1 MPKPRGRRTSAEPRR
16 TVKASSGRARAQPRD
31 KAGQRGVAEAGS
43 PAALRDR
50 HERPAASARAT
61 PGKAKAAAARP
72 AAPAKRSATSRKVAT
87 TKRSAAARKGAATER
102 SSARKGAAAASR
114 KGAAAERS
122 SARKGAA
129 AERSSARKGA
139 AAERSSARKGA
150 AAERSSARK
159 GAAAASRKGAAAE
172 RSSARKGAAA
182 ASRKG
187 AAAASRKGAATE
199 RSSARK
205 GAATERS
212 SARKGA
218 ATERSS
224 ARKGAATERSS
235 ARKGAATER
244 SSARKGAAAE
254 RSPAPG
260 LRPARARADEHA
272 RAAPPKRRPR
282 SEKNTSE
289 ADDAELSPPR
299 PPELDWDDTPSD
311 GAEEALAQRWAA
323 RGEELFQQLAEH
335 GASQHEYR
343 ADLKDGRFVWI
354 APGGR
359 VSAEARARLL
369 CCWSRATSVVVMAW
383 ADPLVSSAGIERI
396 DGMPAEQD
404 SVDEEGAWRIAMRAA
419 DACGAA
425 YLYRVSSPQAWYF
438 LALDD
443 LTFSPKRA
451 SFHPGAPVGLVLR
464 AIGEVREAI
473 ASRAEPAD
481 VIRDRISAL
490 SDSLFHQARYA
501 YRDTDWV
508 ARLDRTG
515 SCLMHLSKRIPR
527 ACFSAVAAGQRVDE
541 WLDRELALELI
552 NALSL
557 TEDEWS
563 LFG

>member
-61 PGKAKAAAARP
+61 PGKAKAAAARS
-72 AAPAKRSATSRKVAT
+72 AAPAKRSTTSRKVAT
-87 TKRSAAARKGAATER
+87 TERAAAP
-102 SSARKGAAAASR
+102 
-114 KGAAAERS
+114 
-122 SARKGAA
+122 
-129 AERSSARKGA
+129 
-139 AAERSSARKGA
+139 
-150 AAERSSARK
+150 
-159 GAAAASRKGAAAE
+159 
-172 RSSARKGAAA
+172 
-182 ASRKG
+182 
-187 AAAASRKGAATE
+187 RKGAATE

-212 SARKGA
+212 SARKGT

-224 ARKGAATERSS
+224 ARKGAATERPA

-244 SSARKGAAAE
+244 PAARKGAATE
-254 RSPAPG
+254 RPAARKGAATERPAAPR

-272 RAAPPKRRPR
+272 QATPPKRRPR
-282 SEKNTSE
+282 SEKPASE
-289 ADDAELSPPR
+289 ADDTELSPPR

-311 GAEEALAQRWAA
+311 SAEEALAQRWAA
-323 RGEELFQQLAEH
+323 RGEALFQQLAEH
-335 GASQHEYR
+335 GASQHEHR

-369 CCWSRATSVVVMAW
+369 CSWSRTTSVVVMAW
-383 ADPLVSSAGIERI
+383 ADPLVSSAGVERI

-404 SVDEEGAWRIAMRAA
+404 SVDEEGAWQVAMRAA

-438 LALDD
+438 VALDD

-515 SCLMHLSKRIPR
+515 SCLMHLAKRIPR

-541 WLDRELALELI
+541 WLDRELAIELI

-557 TEDEWS
+557 IEDEWS

>member
-43 PAALRDR
+43 PSALRDR

-61 PGKAKAAAARP
+61 PGKAKAAAARS

-87 TKRSAAARKGAATER
+87 TERPAARKGAATER
-102 SSARKGAAAASR
+102 PA
-114 KGAAAERS
+114 
-122 SARKGAA
+122 
-129 AERSSARKGA
+129 
-139 AAERSSARKGA
+139 
-150 AAERSSARK
+150 
-159 GAAAASRKGAAAE
+159 
-172 RSSARKGAAA
+172 
-182 ASRKG
+182 
-187 AAAASRKGAATE
+187 
-199 RSSARK
+199 ARK
-205 GAATERS
+205 GAATERPA
-212 SARKGA
+212 ARKGA
-218 ATERSS
+218 ATERPA
-224 ARKGAATERSS
+224 ARKGAATERPA

-244 SSARKGAAAE
+244 PAARKGAATE
-254 RSPAPG
+254 RPAARKGAATERPAG
-260 LRPARARADEHA
+260 PRLRPARARADEHA

-282 SEKNTSE
+282 GEEPASE

-311 GAEEALAQRWAA
+311 SAEEALAQRWAA
-323 RGEELFQQLAEH
+323 RGEALFQQLAEH
-335 GASQHEYR
+335 GASQHEHR

-369 CCWSRATSVVVMAW
+369 CSWSRTTSVVVMAW

-404 SVDEEGAWRIAMRAA
+404 SVDEEGAWQIAMRAA

-438 LALDD
+438 VALDD

-464 AIGEVREAI
+464 AIGEVREAVG
-473 ASRAEPAD
+473 SRAEPAD

-515 SCLMHLSKRIPR
+515 SCLMHLAKRIPR

-541 WLDRELALELI
+541 WLDRELAIELI

-557 TEDEWS
+557 IEDEWS

>member
-1 MPKPRGRRTSAEPRR
+1 MPKPRGRGTSAQPRR

-43 PAALRDR
+43 PAARRDR
-50 HERPAASARAT
+50 QERPAVGARAT
-61 PGKAKAAAARP
+61 PRNAKAASARP
-72 AAPAKRSATSRKVAT
+72 AAPA
-87 TKRSAAARKGAATER
+87 ER
-102 SSARKGAAAASR
+102 S
-114 KGAAAERS
+114 
-122 SARKGAA
+122 
-129 AERSSARKGA
+129 
-139 AAERSSARKGA
+139 
-150 AAERSSARK
+150 
-159 GAAAASRKGAAAE
+159 
-172 RSSARKGAAA
+172 
-182 ASRKG
+182 
-187 AAAASRKGAATE
+187 AASRKGAAT
-199 RSSARK
+199 ARAASKK
-205 GAATERS
+205 GAAT
-212 SARKGA
+212 ARA
-218 ATERSS
+218 ATRKSAAER
-224 ARKGAATERSS
+224 AATRKSPPADRAAPRKSAAER
-235 ARKGAATER
+235 AAT
-244 SSARKGAAAE
+244 RKGAAAE
-254 RSPAPG
+254 RAATRKSAAERAAPRKSAAAERPAAP
-260 LRPARARADEHA
+260 RVRSARARADEQA
-272 RAAPPKRRPR
+272 RAAPPKRRAR
-282 SEKNTSE
+282 SAKAKSE

-311 GAEEALAQRWAA
+311 SAEEALAQRWAA
-323 RGEELFQQLAEH
+323 RGEELFQRLAEH

-343 ADLKDGRFVWI
+343 ADLKEGRFVWI

-359 VSAEARARLL
+359 VSAEASARLL
-369 CCWSRATSVVVMAW
+369 CSWSRTTSVVVMAW
-383 ADPLVSSAGIERI
+383 ADPLVSSTGIERV

-404 SVDEEGAWRIAMRAA
+404 SVDEEGAWQIAMKAA

-438 LALDD
+438 LALDA
-443 LTFSPKRA
+443 LSFSPKRA

-464 AIGEVREAI
+464 AIGEVREAV

-515 SCLMHLSKRIPR
+515 SCLMHLAKRIPR

-541 WLDRELALELI
+541 WLDRELAIELI

-557 TEDEWS
+557 IEDEWS

>member
-87 TKRSAAARKGAATER
+87 TERAAAARKGAATER
-102 SSARKGAAAASR
+102 PAARKGAAT
-114 KGAAAERS
+114 ERPA
-122 SARKGAA
+122 ARKGAA
-129 AERSSARKGA
+129 AERPA
-139 AAERSSARKGA
+139 APR
-150 AAERSSARK
+150 
-159 GAAAASRKGAAAE
+159 
-172 RSSARKGAAA
+172 
-182 ASRKG
+182 
-187 AAAASRKGAATE
+187 
-199 RSSARK
+199 
-205 GAATERS
+205 
-212 SARKGA
+212 
-218 ATERSS
+218 
-224 ARKGAATERSS
+224 
-235 ARKGAATER
+235 
-244 SSARKGAAAE
+244 
-254 RSPAPG
+254 

-282 SEKNTSE
+282 SEEPASE

-311 GAEEALAQRWAA
+311 SAEEALAQRWAA

-335 GASQHEYR
+335 GASQHEHR

-369 CCWSRATSVVVMAW
+369 CSWSRTTSVVVMAW
-383 ADPLVSSAGIERI
+383 ADPLVSSAGVERI

-404 SVDEEGAWRIAMRAA
+404 SVDEEGAWQIAMRAA

-438 LALDD
+438 VALDD

-515 SCLMHLSKRIPR
+515 SCLMHLAKRIPR

-541 WLDRELALELI
+541 WLDRELAIELI

-557 TEDEWS
+557 IEDEWS